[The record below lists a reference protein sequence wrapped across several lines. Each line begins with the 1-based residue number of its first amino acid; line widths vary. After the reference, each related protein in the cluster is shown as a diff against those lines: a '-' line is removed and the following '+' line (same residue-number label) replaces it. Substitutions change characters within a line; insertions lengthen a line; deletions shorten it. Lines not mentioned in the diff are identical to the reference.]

1 MDAEDGLSVAP
12 QPQHRGITPALL
24 SSTAA
29 PLKVHRPLES
39 AVFDFVLAI
48 VVFGVATWIL
58 FAELRA
64 G

>member
-1 MDAEDGLSVAP
+1 LF
-12 QPQHRGITPALL
+12 
-24 SSTAA
+24 STAA